1 MIGRGIIYI
10 QIFMFIERGM
20 NDEKCRC
27 FLFSFV
33 NVIVCFMLL
42 NIQIEDY
49 SMLQRRT
56 KNDFET
62 YTPVLYVTNKIHS
75 YDEVNGV
82 SVENRDGQKI
92 IKLSDTKSD
101 TYLYRDKSKLMEL
114 CIIKD
119 MQPDFSTGQALM
131 ACDDFD
137 VKQDENRIICEING
151 VEFYVELRS
160 GVAS

>member
-1 MIGRGIIYI
+1 
-10 QIFMFIERGM
+10 
-20 NDEKCRC
+20 
-27 FLFSFV
+27 
-33 NVIVCFMLL
+33 
-42 NIQIEDY
+42 
-49 SMLQRRT
+49 MLQRRT

-114 CIIKD
+114 CVIKD

-137 VKQDENRIICEING
+137 VKQDENKIICEING
-151 VEFYVELRS
+151 VEFYVELRN

>member
-1 MIGRGIIYI
+1 
-10 QIFMFIERGM
+10 
-20 NDEKCRC
+20 
-27 FLFSFV
+27 
-33 NVIVCFMLL
+33 MLL

-75 YDEVNGV
+75 YDEMNGV

-114 CIIKD
+114 CVIKD

-137 VKQDENRIICEING
+137 AKQDENNFYVLNVTRELLTGSSNEDKIICEING

-160 GVAS
+160 EVAS